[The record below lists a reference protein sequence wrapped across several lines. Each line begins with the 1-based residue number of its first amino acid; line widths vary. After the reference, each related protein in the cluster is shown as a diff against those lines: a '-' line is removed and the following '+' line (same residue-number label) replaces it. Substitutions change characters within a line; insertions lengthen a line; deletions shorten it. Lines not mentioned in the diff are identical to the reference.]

1 LQSVHTNTKIRIAPQ
16 AFPRNKTKPAVI
28 FDLDY
33 KNPNKVEE
41 DSVTLVKSGGKI
53 SRSRTEND
61 NIAKQ
66 HS

>member
-1 LQSVHTNTKIRIAPQ
+1 
-16 AFPRNKTKPAVI
+16 VI

-53 SRSRTEND
+53 SKSRTEND